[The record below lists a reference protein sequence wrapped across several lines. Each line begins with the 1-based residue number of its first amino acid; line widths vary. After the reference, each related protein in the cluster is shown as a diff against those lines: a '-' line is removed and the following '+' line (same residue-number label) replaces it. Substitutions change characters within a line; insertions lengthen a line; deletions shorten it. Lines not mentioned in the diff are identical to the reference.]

1 MQQPVAKV
9 SGSNGGFRP
18 EEMHR
23 REFQKLAS
31 AALDHHTDSLNS
43 LQARFNTQSQ
53 FIADLSVRVDDVAK
67 DHARALTEIREDFY
81 CRSLLGRL
89 CWLLTGR

>member
-1 MQQPVAKV
+1 MQQSVAKV

-31 AALDHHTDSLNS
+31 VALDHHTDSLNS
-43 LQARFNTQSQ
+43 LQTRVNKQGE

-67 DHARALTEIREDFY
+67 DHATALTEIREDFY
-81 CRSLLGRL
+81 CRSLFGRIR
-89 CWLLTGR
+89 WLLTGK